1 MEHIGKSNFIVEN
14 FLLINLI
21 WGTIELLIL
30 GMFFFMPLFDR
41 LRIVGD
47 QFYEYATLGG
57 FTFSFFVA
65 CAATK
70 KSEITNGFLALCAAT
85 IALLVYFWG
94 VEIQIIE
101 VGSTPSSYN
110 HRHDYI
116 VGLLPILLLMA
127 WHGLFWKAF
136 ESSTVDQ
143 EIADMAAEADSE

>member
-1 MEHIGKSNFIVEN
+1 MEQIGKPKFIVEN

-21 WGTIELLIL
+21 WGTIDLAIL
-30 GMFFFMPLFDR
+30 SFYFSMSLFDR

-47 QFYEYATLGG
+47 QFYEYVTLGG
-57 FTFSFFVA
+57 FTFAFFVA

-70 KSEITNGFLALCAAT
+70 KSEITKGFLALCAAT

-101 VGSTPSSYN
+101 VVSTPMSYN

-116 VGLLPILLLMA
+116 VGLLPIFLLMA
-127 WHGLFWKAF
+127 WHGLFWQAF

-143 EIADMAAEADSE
+143 EIADMATKAETE